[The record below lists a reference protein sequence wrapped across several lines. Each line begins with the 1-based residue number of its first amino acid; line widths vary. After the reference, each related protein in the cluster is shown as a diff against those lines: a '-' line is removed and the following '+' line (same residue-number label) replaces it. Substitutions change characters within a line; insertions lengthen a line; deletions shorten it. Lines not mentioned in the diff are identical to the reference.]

1 MKKIRIL
8 GYVTPGFKWK
18 YRVNWLISAWTL
30 SKYSHVEIWV
40 ANDIGF
46 FDKSDWDY
54 MWQPLGTCYTATMRG
69 EDNGTVKRDASLVL
83 DHPENWEYIEL
94 EISDELYDKL
104 IIWMDFQVA
113 NNLGYSKWDL
123 LNFLSPIHLPD
134 NRRNICSEFVGNAL
148 YVIRIFLVWGIITP
162 KEVIKRLIAKGYK
175 PKKLRSK

>member
-30 SKYSHVEIWV
+30 SKYSHVEIWTPDQNEFV
-40 ANDIGF
+40 NPYSCGL
-46 FDKSDWDY
+46 
-54 MWQPLGTCYTATMRG
+54 QVVGTCYTATMRG

-83 DHPENWEYIEL
+83 DHPEHWEYIEL

-113 NNLGYSKWDL
+113 TNLGYSKWDL
-123 LNFLSPIHLPD
+123 LKFLSPIHFPD
-134 NRRNICSEFVGNAL
+134 DHRNICSEFVGNAL
-148 YVIRIFLVWGIITP
+148 YVIRVFSDWGIITP
-162 KEVIKRLIAKGYK
+162 KEVFKRLIARGHK
-175 PKKLRSK
+175 PMKLRSK